1 MDLDREEHVEQAYF
15 FRAFRERMQEGT
27 SSQELLAGIQQEL
40 LSTTKL
46 PMALGFMAGELRLT
60 GGFGPAMARL
70 SHYFTS
76 FQTYVVREAEREEG
90 RFDFRIALEI
100 LEREAEYR
108 AKGASVQGIFLYQ
121 FETLCRNRLGYDRGL
136 EAMAGDPVYD
146 AAWREW
152 IVTVRRQVGI
162 IDIADL
168 IYVRSEHYRQVRGAG
183 GGGPERVQGSG
194 FKEEGARDQ
203 GLGTRDEG
211 RGSRQ
216 TEDYASLAPSPQS
229 LAPSAG
235 PRTPNPEPCPPGPR
249 PPPPAPL
256 PPVLFGEKE
265 GKIALANRQK
275 DPLFLFS
282 ALARHLGYPSVPRPK
297 VQVSETQQFSLLQR
311 RLDRLES
318 RVRLL
323 EEELRGGI
331 NLARFYG
338 PPKEKDE
345 GVTG

>member
-1 MDLDREEHVEQAYF
+1 MDLDHEEHVEQAYF
-15 FRAFRERMQEGT
+15 FRGFRERMQEGL

-46 PMALGFMAGELRLT
+46 PMALEFMVGELRLT

-76 FQTYVVREAEREEG
+76 FQTFVVCEAEREEG
-90 RFDFRIALEI
+90 RFDFRVALEI

-108 AKGASVQGIFLYQ
+108 AKGAPVQGIFLYQ

-136 EAMAGDPVYD
+136 EAIAGDPIYD
-146 AAWREW
+146 EAWREW
-152 IVTVRRQVGI
+152 LITVRRQVGI

-168 IYVRSEHYRQVRGAG
+168 IYVRSEHYRNRHG
-183 GGGPERVQGSG
+183 G
-194 FKEEGARDQ
+194 KEEG
-203 GLGTRDEG
+203 G
-211 RGSRQ
+211 RRKEEEERRRTGDVAAGA
-216 TEDYASLAPSPQS
+216 TPSPLLPFS
-229 LAPSAG
+229 SSSHPPS
-235 PRTPNPEPCPPGPR
+235 
-249 PPPPAPL
+249 PAPF

-282 ALARHLGYPSVPRPK
+282 ALARHLGYPSVPRVK
-297 VQVSETQQFSLLQR
+297 AVVSEGQQFSLLQR
-311 RLDRLES
+311 RLERLES
-318 RVRLL
+318 RIRLL

-338 PPKEKDE
+338 PPKEENKSP
-345 GVTG
+345 